1 MLTIGERIDRL
12 MQLKQ
17 KKKIAQQ
24 IVEEIEQEIAGEEEQ
39 LIELMDAQGVQRST
53 GSMATVSIVESIK
66 PSVQDWDQFYDYIKR
81 HDYFHL
87 LDRRPSVNGC
97 RELFEKNGRIPG
109 VVPFT
114 KRTVRTTSL

>member
-1 MLTIGERIDRL
+1 VLTIGERIDRL

-24 IVEEIEQEIAGEEEQ
+24 IVEEIEKEIAGEEEQ
-39 LIELMDAQGVQRST
+39 LIELMDTQGVQRST

-97 RELFEKNGRIPG
+97 RELFEKNGMIPG